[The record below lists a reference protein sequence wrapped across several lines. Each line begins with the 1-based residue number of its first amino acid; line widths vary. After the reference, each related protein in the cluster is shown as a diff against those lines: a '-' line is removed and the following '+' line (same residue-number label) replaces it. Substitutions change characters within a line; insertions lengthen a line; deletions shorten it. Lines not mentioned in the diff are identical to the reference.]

1 VSSPRAVSHLPP
13 PPPPAQ
19 LTGFPQHR
27 YPAGS
32 RLFRSHAAVNG
43 PWWYASDGGGR
54 FDLAPPH
61 GTCYLAEDPVITLL
75 ETWGGMQTIPSYL
88 ADTRAVSTLQLP
100 AAHNLAD
107 LTDNRA
113 AGYGVT
119 AEIATTPDYP
129 LTQLW
134 AAALHA
140 VGMTGIRYWARHDL
154 QHTHACLALFGP
166 AGPRPS
172 PPGPH
177 PNPVT
182 DDSDLLRQLRDTT
195 GITVL
200 PVPPA
205 TP

>member
-1 VSSPRAVSHLPP
+1 VSSPRAVPHL
-13 PPPPAQ
+13 PPPAQ

-54 FDLAPPH
+54 FDLALPH

-113 AGYGVT
+113 TGYGVT

-140 VGMTGIRYWARHDL
+140 AGMTGMERYRFSGQGPYWDPCRNMEEIR
-154 QHTHACLALFGP
+154 CLAHG
-166 AGPRPS
+166 RS
-172 PPGPH
+172 SH
-177 PNPVT
+177 RN
-182 DDSDLLRQLRDTT
+182 
-195 GITVL
+195 TVMKR
-200 PVPPA
+200 
-205 TP
+205 